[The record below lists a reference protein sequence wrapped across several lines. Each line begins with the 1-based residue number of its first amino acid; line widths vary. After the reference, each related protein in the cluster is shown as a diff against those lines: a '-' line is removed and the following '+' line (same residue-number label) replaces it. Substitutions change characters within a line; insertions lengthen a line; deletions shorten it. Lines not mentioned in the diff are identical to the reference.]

1 MKKSKINFIAAFVL
15 ILYPIIIFLLGSL
28 YWIKFGIG
36 TFEIVSMIAAFYGY
50 CISVGVG
57 IHRLWAHGSYKANKF
72 VEVILAIVSAGTLQ

>member
-57 IHRLWAHGSYKANKF
+57 IHRLWHMGLIKQTNLLKLF
-72 VEVILAIVSAGTLQ
+72 